1 VESKESRFEQMM
13 HQVDSA
19 PLGADQLFFHPYLV
33 GERSPV
39 WRSDAKGSF
48 FGLDIHHQNE
58 HMLRA
63 VLEGINLNLYAVYIA
78 IADVIGV
85 EIVITEVFDNAC
97 LGAAVLGLYALG
109 ENKDFSDLN
118 QMIPIGK
125 RIKPTKTHHQFY
137 QRHFEK
143 YQKLNEYY
151 LKMFE
156 VLDR

>member
-1 VESKESRFEQMM
+1 M
-13 HQVDSA
+13 
-19 PLGADQLFFHPYLV
+19 LF
-33 GERSPV
+33 
-39 WRSDAKGSF
+39 
-48 FGLDIHHQNE
+48 
-58 HMLRA
+58 A
-63 VLEGINLNLYAVYIA
+63 VLEEINLNLYDVYIA
-78 IADVIGV
+78 VAEAIDANAKEYLVVGGFTKSDTWLQMIADIFGV
-85 EIVITEVFDNAC
+85 ELVITEVFENAC

-151 LKMFE
+151 LKM
-156 VLDR
+156 